1 MWHCYWEWGME
12 LMECNVAVIGSG
24 EWKWWNVM
32 WHCYCERGMELME
45 CNVALLLGA
54 GNVLMECNVALLLG
68 MGNGTDGM

>member
-1 MWHCYWEWGME
+1 
-12 LMECNVAVIGSG
+12 
-24 EWKWWNVM
+24 
-32 WHCYCERGMELME
+32 MELME